1 MLYFPISNSLG
12 VPFVIVYI
20 GVACVQ
26 AEHPHANPNFQKDLK
41 DFDEKK
47 HDSLIS
53 FFFRFKSKLAF
64 LRYNIQFV
72 AGWFGRYGLFTLEKS
87 YCPWALLL
95 ANLIFYLNVG

>member
-26 AEHPHANPNFQKDLK
+26 AEPPHANPNFQKDLK

-53 FFFRFKSKLAF
+53 FSSDLNLSLHVYGIIYNLLQDGLEDMVYSPSKNHIAL
-64 LRYNIQFV
+64 
-72 AGWFGRYGLFTLEKS
+72 GRCF
-87 YCPWALLL
+87 WR
-95 ANLIFYLNVG
+95 I